1 MLDDR
6 AVPDTADPEADAPV
20 ECLDDQTV
28 MYNDIS
34 DATGTVTVTNT
45 FDEEPPPAV
54 DSAAVAPAGVVA
66 ARPAFTG

>member
-1 MLDDR
+1 M
-6 AVPDTADPEADAPV
+6 

-28 MYNDIS
+28 MYNDS
-34 DATGTVTVTNT
+34 SGATGTVTVTNT

-54 DSAAVAPAGVVA
+54 DPAAVAPAGVVA

>member
-1 MLDDR
+1 M
-6 AVPDTADPEADAPV
+6 

-28 MYNDIS
+28 MYNDS
-34 DATGTVTVTNT
+34 SGATGTVTVTNT

-54 DSAAVAPAGVVA
+54 DPAAVAPAAVAPAGVVA